1 MTLSQLSPPGYLLE
15 PCSQSLLSLCV
26 LECMFG
32 RLVPRSDTTCLKHLA
47 LCLLMCPM
55 YKSNLPLHDLIITWL
70 WFPRLAE
77 IRHSA
82 VE

>member
-32 RLVPRSDTTCLKHLA
+32 RLVPRSDTVCLKHLA
-47 LCLLMCPM
+47 LCLLMCSM
-55 YKSNLPLHDLIITWL
+55 YKSSLPLHDLIITWL
-70 WFPRLAE
+70 WFLRLAE